1 MKHAM
6 KLHIMSALA
15 LLLGACAQPGTGVY
29 RTDIKDDTTARI
41 VTGQSDAE
49 VTALIGTPYR
59 RVRFDNLKASGVF
72 KNKLPPFDANNPV
85 WHYDITALRE
95 DEKRLFVEFRLQEL
109 F

>member
-59 RVRFDNLKASGVF
+59 RVRFDNLKA
-72 KNKLPPFDANNPV
+72 
-85 WHYDITALRE
+85 TAW
-95 DEKRLFVEFRLQEL
+95 DYMYMDTWGYWVEFSVMVGDDGKVVNKVSRRLDPPDRH
-109 F
+109 